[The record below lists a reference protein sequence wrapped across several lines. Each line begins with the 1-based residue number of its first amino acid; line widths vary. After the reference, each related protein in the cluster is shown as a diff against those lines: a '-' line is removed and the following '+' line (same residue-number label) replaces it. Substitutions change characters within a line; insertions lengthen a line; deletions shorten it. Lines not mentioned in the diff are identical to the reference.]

1 MKEQSRQLVENMR
14 RGEMGGWSLGAR
26 SAIATND
33 GPAVAGAVAVA
44 AIHES
49 PHQGGARN
57 DGPPSL
63 VQAGPGQA
71 RAGRLHSQGQNA
83 GTKPSSYRKH
93 KMRLD
98 VGGTRESSEWRTY
111 CRWCGCHRGDS

>member
-71 RAGRLHSQGQNA
+71 GQAARAPLD
-83 GTKPSSYRKH
+83 
-93 KMRLD
+93 KMREQSRQA
-98 VGGTRESSEWRTY
+98 VETMR
-111 CRWCGCHRGDS
+111 RGQMGSGVDACVQLWQ